1 MIKLKNI
8 LITKPKRRLTEQRGN
23 EQQKKLNVLFIGDE
37 ETSIDSSYA
46 KKILNSGLIT
56 GEIVAKRNKDITTA
70 KLRNLVISN
79 ISDAYDVVCIMDNA
93 LDDAEISVDQ
103 SISNLNDAYTEAKKF
118 NAKLIVIANA
128 EGRVDETEQTQIINK
143 WITTVQTITD
153 DIIDIKNT
161 ISNISYD
168 KNGILMP
175 EVQSRIAKDVI
186 SILIGYI
193 KNAEVRPGAE
203 SDENDYLWILSDLQ
217 SKVDAKTVFRS
228 IGYGDVNNL
237 GWLGTEEAWQEAKN
251 SYAVVHKIQLQLS
264 KLKYVLGARGTTGD
278 YNKDTERAVRSFQE
292 KNDLPTT
299 GLLDLRTVALLFDK
313 DAKAADYVKDVKKSA
328 SAMQIDVDA
337 EWMAIT
343 DKIIDN
349 FEGGYWNNDKTQPAD
364 KICSNHPYAAMYAN
378 SGETLFGLDRRAG
391 GIDKIKP
398 YGEQFFG
405 IIDAEKTKL
414 GSNFCNVWVYN
425 YRGGDKESELKK
437 LASKV
442 MYDLYQDY
450 AKRYLSN
457 EARRI
462 VESNK
467 RLLFHFAYASWNGP
481 GFFSDFG
488 KVVNQGVAQG
498 NGVEELIELSIAAR
512 NRRFGGTDW
521 ATANSKV
528 IDIIKNDPELE

>member
-8 LITKPKRRLTEQRGN
+8 LITKPKRRLIEQRGN

-37 ETSIDSSYA
+37 ETATDSSYA
-46 KKILNSGLIT
+46 KKILNSGLVT
-56 GEIVAKRNKDITTA
+56 GEIVAKKDKDITTA

-79 ISDAYDVVCIMDNA
+79 ISDIFDVVCIMDMDSSN
-93 LDDAEISVDQ
+93 EESIEQ
-103 SISNLNDAYTEAKKF
+103 SISNLNDAYTESKKF
-118 NAKLIVIANA
+118 NAKLIVITNTDFSI
-128 EGRVDETEQTQIINK
+128 EMLEPEKVVNK
-143 WITTVQTITD
+143 WIRSVQTISD
-153 DIIDIKNT
+153 DVIDIKNIT
-161 ISNISYD
+161 SSNMYD
-168 KNGILMP
+168 KSGNLLSD
-175 EVQSRIAKDVI
+175 VQTRIAKEVI
-186 SILIGYI
+186 RILIKYI
-193 KNAEVRPGAE
+193 QTAEQNVGASG
-203 SDENDYLWILSDLQ
+203 SDQNDYNWILSDLQ
-217 SKVDAKTVFRS
+217 SKIDAKTVFHS
-228 IGYGDVNNL
+228 IGYGNKDNL
-237 GWLGTEEAWQEAKN
+237 GWLATEEAWKEAEN
-251 SYAVVHKIQLQLS
+251 SYAVVYKIQLQLS
-264 KLKYVLGARGTTGD
+264 KLNYALGGRGTTGD
-278 YNKDTERAVRSFQE
+278 YNKDTERAIRSFQE

-299 GLLDLRTVALLFDK
+299 GHLDLRTVALLFADN
-313 DAKAADYVKDVKKSA
+313 AKSADYEKDVKKS
-328 SAMQIDVDA
+328 SSTSQINVDA

-405 IIDAEKTKL
+405 LIDAEKARL
-414 GSNFCNVWVYN
+414 GSDFCNVWVYN

-450 AKRYLSN
+450 SKRYLSN
-457 EARRI
+457 EARKV

-467 RLLFHFAYASWNGP
+467 RLLFHFAYATWNGP
-481 GFFSDFG
+481 GFFDDFG
-488 KVVNQGVAQG
+488 NVVNQGVAQG
-498 NGVEELIELSIAAR
+498 KGVDELVDLSIEAR

-521 ATANSKV
+521 SKANAKV
-528 IDIIKNDPELE
+528 TNIIKNDPSLE

>member
-8 LITKPKRRLTEQRGN
+8 LITKPKRRLIEQRGN

-37 ETSIDSSYA
+37 ETSADSSYA
-46 KKILNSGLIT
+46 KKILNSGLVT
-56 GEIVAKRNKDITTA
+56 GEIVSKKNKNITTA
-70 KLRNLVISN
+70 KLRNLIISN

-93 LDDAEISVDQ
+93 HDDKNTSIDQ

-128 EGRVDETEQTQIINK
+128 SGNKTNSEQSEIINK
-143 WITTVQTITD
+143 WITTVQTISD
-153 DIIDIKNT
+153 DTIDVKT
-161 ISNISYD
+161 SISNISYD
-168 KNGILMP
+168 KHGILIP

-186 SILIGYI
+186 RILIGYI
-193 KNAEVRPGAE
+193 KNAEITPSLE
-203 SDENDYLWILSDLQ
+203 SNENDYEWILSDLQ
-217 SKVDAKTVFRS
+217 SKSDAKTVFRS

-237 GWLGTEEAWQEAKN
+237 GWLATEEAWKEAEN
-251 SYAVVHKIQLQLS
+251 SYAVVYKIQLQLS
-264 KLKYVLGARGTTGD
+264 KLNYALGARGTTGD
-278 YNKDTERAVRSFQE
+278 YNKDTERAIRLFQE

-299 GLLDLRTVALLFDK
+299 GHLDLRTVALLFADN
-313 DAKAADYVKDVKKSA
+313 AKSADYEKDVKKSS
-328 SAMQIDVDA
+328 SAAQIDVDA
-337 EWMAIT
+337 AWMSIT

-405 IIDAEKTKL
+405 LIDAEKARL
-414 GSNFCNVWVYN
+414 GSDFCNVWVYN
-425 YRGGDKESELKK
+425 YRGGDKEAELKK

-450 AKRYLSN
+450 SKRYLSN
-457 EARRI
+457 EARKV

-467 RLLFHFAYASWNGP
+467 QLLFHFAYATWNGP
-481 GFFSDFG
+481 GFFDDFG
-488 KVVNQGVAQG
+488 NVVNQGVAQG
-498 NGVEELIELSIAAR
+498 KGVDELVDLSIEAR

-521 ATANSKV
+521 SRANAKV
-528 IDIIKNDPELE
+528 TNIIKNDPELK

>member
-8 LITKPKRRLTEQRGN
+8 LITKASRRLTEQRGN

-37 ETSIDSSYA
+37 ETSADSSYA
-46 KKILNSGLIT
+46 KKILNSGLVT
-56 GEIVAKRNKDITTA
+56 GEIVSKKNKNITTA
-70 KLRNLVISN
+70 KLRNLIISN

-93 LDDAEISVDQ
+93 HDDKNTSIDQ
-103 SISNLNDAYTEAKKF
+103 SISNLNDAFTEAKKF

-128 EGRVDETEQTQIINK
+128 SGKKTNSEQSQIINK
-143 WITTVQTITD
+143 WITTVQTISD
-153 DIIDIKNT
+153 DTIDVTNT

-175 EVQSRIAKDVI
+175 EVQTRIAKEVI
-186 SILIGYI
+186 RILIDYI
-193 KNAEVRPGAE
+193 KNAENTPGLE
-203 SDENDYLWILSDLQ
+203 SDENDYEWILSDLQ
-217 SKVDAKTVFRS
+217 SKADAKTVFRS

-237 GWLGTEEAWQEAKN
+237 GWLATEEAWKEAEK
-251 SYAVVHKIQLQLS
+251 SYAVVYKIQLQLS
-264 KLKYVLGARGTTGD
+264 KLNYALGARGTTGD
-278 YNKDTERAVRSFQE
+278 YNKDTERAIRSFQE

-299 GLLDLRTVALLFDK
+299 GHLDLRTVAMLFNK
-313 DAKAADYVKDVKKSA
+313 DAKSADYVKDVKKSP
-328 SAMQIDVDA
+328 SMQIDVNA

-405 IIDAEKTKL
+405 LIDAEKARL
-414 GSNFCNVWVYN
+414 GSDFCNVWVYN
-425 YRGGDKESELKK
+425 YRGGDKEAELKK

-457 EARRI
+457 EARKI

-467 RLLFHFAYASWNGP
+467 RLLFHFAYATWNGP
-481 GFFSDFG
+481 AFFDDFG
-488 KVVNQGVAQG
+488 NVINQGIGQG
-498 NGVEELIELSIAAR
+498 KSVDELIDLSIAAR

-521 ATANSKV
+521 AKANAKV
-528 IDIIKNDPELE
+528 TDIIKNDPDLE

>member
-8 LITKPKRRLTEQRGN
+8 LITKPMRRLTEQRGN
-23 EQQKKLNVLFIGDE
+23 EQQLKLNVLFIGDE
-37 ETSIDSSYA
+37 ETSVDSSYA
-46 KKILNSGLIT
+46 KKILNSGLVT

-93 LDDAEISVDQ
+93 LDDEDTSVEQ

-128 EGRVDETEQTQIINK
+128 KGRVNENEQTQIINK
-143 WITTVQTITD
+143 WITTVQTISD
-153 DIIDIKNT
+153 DIIDIENT
-161 ISNISYD
+161 ISNVSYD
-168 KNGILMP
+168 KNGILIP
-175 EVQSRIAKDVI
+175 EVQSRIARDVI
-186 SILIGYI
+186 RILISYI
-193 KNAEVRPGAE
+193 KNAEITPGLE
-203 SDENDYLWILSDLQ
+203 SDENEYKWILSDLQ
-217 SKVDAKTVFRS
+217 SKLDAKTVFRS
-228 IGYGDVNNL
+228 IGYGDINNL
-237 GWLGTEEAWQEAKN
+237 EWLGTEEAWKEAEN
-251 SYAVVHKIQLQLS
+251 SYAVVYKIQLQLS
-264 KLKYVLGARGTTGD
+264 KLKYALGARGTTGD
-278 YNKDTERAVRSFQE
+278 YNKDTERAVMSFQE

-299 GLLDLRTVALLFDK
+299 GRLDLRTVALLFDK
-313 DAKAADYVKDVKKSA
+313 DAKPADYVKDIKKSPT
-328 SAMQIDVDA
+328 MQIDVDA
-337 EWMAIT
+337 AWMAIT

-405 IIDAEKTKL
+405 IIDAEKARL
-414 GSNFCNVWVYN
+414 GSEFCNVWVYN
-425 YRGGDKESELKK
+425 YRGGDKEAELKK

-457 EARRI
+457 EARKI

-467 RLLFHFAYASWNGP
+467 RLLFHFAYATWNGP
-481 GFFSDFG
+481 AFFDDFG
-488 KVVNQGVAQG
+488 NVIDQGISHGKSVG
-498 NGVEELIELSIAAR
+498 ELIDLSIAAR

-521 ATANSKV
+521 AKANAKV
-528 IDIIKNDPELE
+528 TDIIKNDPDLE